1 MEDKEL
7 DSKKINYNKLKAF
20 FYPKKQIW
28 KIKNLDSPMHYN
40 IANILIKN
48 NYFPTNNHNKIKFSD
63 SNMQLNE
70 IEAQL
75 FEHKHQLNQ
84 LANFMKFDFM
94 PKTYEIN
101 IRNYEDIIKKFKIK
115 NNQKYIL
122 KPSMSN
128 NAEDIFLFN
137 SLQETKYHL
146 KKSNLQGP
154 LVLQEYINNPH
165 LINDRKYTLRFFVIL
180 SNFKPAYKYKIGYYN
195 LCINKYNKK
204 EKFNENNISSHLTN
218 EHLNNINKNN
228 LHIKNVDQISTN
240 RYPDQ
245 NLLQNIIIKQ
255 ANKIIDKTLKGMK
268 TINPSF
274 LIKKEKEIKKFDIF
288 GYDFL
293 LDSEQKLW
301 LLEIN
306 HRPCFPIDNTHE
318 LSSCLFN
325 YFWDDIYEKYITQI
339 IKK

>member
-1 MEDKEL
+1 MEDK
-7 DSKKINYNKLKAF
+7 KNKYNKIKYNKLKAF
-20 FYPKKQIW
+20 FYPKNQTWQIE
-28 KIKNLDSPMHYN
+28 NLNSPMHFN
-40 IANILIKN
+40 IAQKLINN
-48 NYFPTNNHNKIKFSD
+48 NYFPTSNSKKIKFSD
-63 SNMQLNE
+63 KNMQLNE

-84 LANFMKFDFM
+84 LSDFMKFDFM
-94 PKTYEIN
+94 PKTYELN
-101 IRNYEDIIKKFKIK
+101 IRNYKDMIKKFKIK

-137 SLQETKYHL
+137 SLQETKDHL
-146 KKSNLQGP
+146 KKSKLQGP

-165 LINDRKYTLRFFVIL
+165 LINNRKYTLRFFVIL

-195 LCINKYNKK
+195 LCINKYNPN

-218 EHLNNINKNN
+218 EHLKTDNNINNNIKNN
-228 LHIKNVDQISTN
+228 IKNINQICTTK
-240 RYPDQ
+240 YPDQ
-245 NLLQNIIIKQ
+245 KLLDKIIIKQ
-255 ANKIIDKTLKGMK
+255 ANIIIDQTLKGMK

-274 LIKKEKEIKKFDIF
+274 LIKKDQEPEKFDIF

-293 LDSEQKLW
+293 LDSENKLW

-306 HRPCFPIDNTHE
+306 HRPCFPTDQNHE
-318 LSSCLFN
+318 LSSS
-325 YFWDDIYEKYITQI
+325 YKKYVMPMINNQH
-339 IKK
+339 

>member
-1 MEDKEL
+1 MEDKKL
-7 DSKKINYNKLKAF
+7 KYNKLKAF
-20 FYPKKQIW
+20 FYPKNQIW
-28 KIKNLDSPMHYN
+28 QIKNLDSPMHYN
-40 IANILIKN
+40 IANILIN
-48 NYFPTNNHNKIKFSD
+48 NHYFPTNSPNKIKFSD
-63 SNMQLNE
+63 KNMQLNE

-84 LANFMKFDFM
+84 LANFMSFDFM
-94 PKTYEIN
+94 PKTYELN

-137 SLQETKYHL
+137 SLQETKDHL
-146 KKSNLQGP
+146 KKSKLQGP

-195 LCINKYNKK
+195 LCINKYNKNA
-204 EKFNENNISSHLTN
+204 KFNESNISSHLTN
-218 EHLNNINKNN
+218 EHLKINNNIKNIN
-228 LHIKNVDQISTN
+228 QICTTK
-240 RYPDQ
+240 YPDQ
-245 NLLQNIIIKQ
+245 KLLDKIIIKQ
-255 ANKIIDKTLKGMK
+255 ADLIIDKTLKGME
-268 TINPSF
+268 TINPGF
-274 LIKKEKEIKKFDIF
+274 LIKKDQEPEKFDIF

-293 LDSEQKLW
+293 LDSENKLW

-306 HRPCFPIDNTHE
+306 HRPCFPIDNNHE
-318 LSSCLFN
+318 LSTPLFN
-325 YFWDDIYEKYITQI
+325 QFWDDIYKKYVIPI
-339 IKK
+339 IYS